1 MVVGVASHCCSSL
14 LRLPSQNV
22 KFVTPLIQR
31 LRGTT
36 TVRRFTSS
44 SSSWSSSSSVHHE
57 ILEAVASGKLTPDAA
72 VIQLQQ
78 ATLTQSDS
86 DNLVQS
92 FAKIDHG
99 RSKRTGFPE
108 VVFAQGKTAEQV
120 CAILDDMAK
129 HNAIQASS
137 SSSSSTRTTR
147 DQTQDEGASSL
158 SAILATR

>member
-22 KFVTPLIQR
+22 KFVTPVIQR
-31 LRGTT
+31 LRGT

-44 SSSWSSSSSVHHE
+44 SSSWSSSSSVHYE

-129 HNAIQASS
+129 HNAIQESS